1 MVFENKGT
9 FQAAVLKT
17 WPLELRTKT
26 LQVPVYTE
34 DTAVRWAKIDFFS
47 LKIRKQYEVGIENM
61 HWRKGKSKK
70 MGATYWGESFLLS
83 QILLHPW

>member
-1 MVFENKGT
+1 MFFENKGT

-34 DTAVRWAKIDFFS
+34 DTAVR
-47 LKIRKQYEVGIENM
+47 
-61 HWRKGKSKK
+61 
-70 MGATYWGESFLLS
+70 
-83 QILLHPW
+83 